1 MKRVGL
7 IIGLELNENKCEIVT
22 DDDSVAANVRVVLP
36 NIRHIS
42 CGDALLLG
50 APVGDERSVDTVL
63 NGKLAVFKRLASRL
77 LSLNAQD
84 ALFLLKNCFST
95 PKLLYTLRC
104 AACYRSSVLPDY
116 DSVIQQTLRVILN
129 VDLTETVWS
138 QATLPLSIVAGS
150 ASVWQWTWLCRHFF
164 RQSTAPLH

>member
-1 MKRVGL
+1 MNG
-7 IIGLELNENKCEIVT
+7 EY
-22 DDDSVAANVRVVLP
+22 
-36 NIRHIS
+36 
-42 CGDALLLG
+42 G

-63 NGKLAVFKRLASRL
+63 NGKLAVFKRLVSRL
-77 LSLNAQD
+77 LSLNPQD

-104 AACYRSSVLPDY
+104 AACYRSSVLADY

-138 QATLPLSIVAGS
+138 QATLPVSSGGLGVRLAMELALPAFLSSVNGS
-150 ASVWQWTWLCRHFF
+150 AALTLQLMPSRFHASSGIQDPFYVTAFMQW
-164 RQSTAPLH
+164 